1 MKRIDCRV
9 SAVAAA
15 LCSACLAVSAQ
26 APAIQSGDNTGPV
39 PASETSIGAKPAHIQ
54 TIPLPQPTPE
64 SIGDSLMA
72 HHRYQAAI
80 QAYKQAPQDL
90 ASVWNKMGIAYQMMF
105 NVPDATRCYQKSL
118 RLDPKNVNVLNNLG
132 TVYDSQKDYREAVRM
147 YQKALKIDPKSPLV
161 LKNLGTDLLAQRK
174 YKKGWETYQKALAID
189 PQIFDN
195 NSGPRVENPASVQ
208 ERGAMN
214 YYMAKGCVRAGKND
228 EAIQYL
234 RKAMDEGFVTPR
246 KIATDLEFAG
256 LHGLPAFDQLV
267 AQQNRQ

>member
-9 SAVAAA
+9 FAVAAA
-15 LCSACLAVSAQ
+15 LLSACLASAQ
-26 APAIQSGDNTGPV
+26 APATQTAGTAGPL
-39 PASETSIGAKPAHIQ
+39 PAAETPNGARPANVQ

-64 SIGDSLMA
+64 SVGDSLMA
-72 HHRYQAAI
+72 HRRYQAAI
-80 QAYKQAPQDL
+80 QAYKQAPQDS
-90 ASVWNKMGIAYQMMF
+90 AAVWNKMGIAYQMMF

-132 TVYDSQKDYREAVRM
+132 TVYDSEKNYREAVRM
-147 YQKALKIDPKSPLV
+147 YQKALKIDSKSPLV
-161 LKNLGTDLLAQRK
+161 LKNMGTDLLAQHK
-174 YKKGWETYQKALAID
+174 YKKGWETYQRALAID

-246 KIATDLEFAG
+246 KIAADVEFAG
-256 LHGLPAFDQLV
+256 LHGLPAFDRLV